1 MFKRENQQKSPQK
14 RFLFILGSVMFVF
27 YFVLGLTILFW
38 EDIPL
43 NLSRTYR
50 IVFGSFLIMYSFL
63 RMVRLIQTR
72 RDED

>member
-43 NLSRTYR
+43 NLSKTYR

>member
-1 MFKRENQQKSPQK
+1 MLKRQNQQKSPQK

-27 YFVLGLTILFW
+27 YFVLGLTIIFW

-43 NLSRTYR
+43 ELSKTYR

-72 RDED
+72 REDD

>member
-1 MFKRENQQKSPQK
+1 MFKRQNQQKSPQK

-43 NLSRTYR
+43 DLSRTYR
-50 IVFGSFLIMYSFL
+50 IVFGSFLIIYSFL

>member
-43 NLSRTYR
+43 DLSRTYR
-50 IVFGSFLIMYSFL
+50 IVFGSFLIIYSFL

-72 RDED
+72 REED

>member
-1 MFKRENQQKSPQK
+1 MLKRENQQKSPQK

-27 YFVLGLTILFW
+27 YFVLGLTIIFW

-43 NLSRTYR
+43 ELSRTYR

-72 RDED
+72 REDD

>member
-1 MFKRENQQKSPQK
+1 MLKRENQQKSPQK

-72 RDED
+72 RDDD

>member
-1 MFKRENQQKSPQK
+1 MLKRENQQKSPQK

-27 YFVLGLTILFW
+27 YFVLGLTIIFW

-43 NLSRTYR
+43 ELSKTYR

-72 RDED
+72 REDD